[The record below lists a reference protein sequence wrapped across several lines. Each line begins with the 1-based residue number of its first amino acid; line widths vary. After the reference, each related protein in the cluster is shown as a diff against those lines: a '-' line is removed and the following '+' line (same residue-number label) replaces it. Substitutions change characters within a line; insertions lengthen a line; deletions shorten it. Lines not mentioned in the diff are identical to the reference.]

1 MNEARP
7 GVQPQYVEVRG
18 GDGRLL
24 FRFDPARYLI
34 EIKPHG
40 GRVQVVDLLSIGQEC
55 ESLVF
60 MSLDGD
66 RGTGQ

>member
-1 MNEARP
+1 MSEAKRC
-7 GVQPQYVEVRG
+7 YYLDVRG

-24 FRFDPARYLI
+24 FRFDPVRDLI

-40 GRVQVVDLLSIGQEC
+40 GRVQVVDLQSVRQEC
-55 ESLVF
+55 ELVF

-66 RGTGQ
+66 RGPGHGE